1 MGAMSTLNGILFHWL
16 GAGFAPEPHLLAA
29 ARWLAIYPIA
39 GVPIILVLL
48 WWRRPGSR
56 ETLLTAMASG
66 GLALAATEVIAA
78 ALALPR
84 PFVLGLSPVY
94 LAHSAEGS
102 FPSAHASLMLATAG
116 TLLLSR
122 ATLPWGAG
130 LTVLAL
136 ATAWARVYLGLHF
149 PLDIL
154 GSILLASAM
163 VAALGSRA
171 RGLRWL
177 GRSGGGNRTGSGDN
191 GNSIPRAV

>member
-1 MGAMSTLNGILFHWL
+1 MATMNTWNGILFRWL
-16 GAGFAPEPHLLAA
+16 GAGYAPGPHLLAA
-29 ARWLAIYPIA
+29 ARWMAVYLIA
-39 GVPIILVLL
+39 GVPITLVLL

-78 ALALPR
+78 AMAVPR
-84 PFVLGLSPVY
+84 PFMAGLSPVY

-102 FPSAHASLMLATAG
+102 FPSAHASFMLAVAG
-116 TLLLSR
+116 TLLLSQ
-122 ATLPWGAG
+122 ATRPWGAG
-130 LTVLAL
+130 LAVFAL

-154 GSILLASAM
+154 GSILLATVI

-177 GRSGGGNRTGSGDN
+177 GRLGGGSGDN
-191 GNSIPRAV
+191 GNSIPKVI